1 MSVGI
6 LFWDRV
12 LIGGDQ
18 TLDFLEGRDQES
30 QTSWIGSVYLSL
42 PSYNSVN

>member
-6 LFWDRV
+6 LFWDRI

-18 TLDFLEGRDQES
+18 TLEFLEERDQES
-30 QTSWIGSVYLSL
+30 QISWIGSVYLSFPVFSFL
-42 PSYNSVN
+42 